1 MNEKEGAMECPK
13 CGHQQENTFECE
25 SCGIVFEKY
34 EQIQA
39 RLRVQE
45 TSKPIEI
52 SRRMGSPQS
61 KKPYSALLG
70 LTGAIIVC
78 VVLYRIFLY
87 SDTTETMKQELG
99 KKTAVQ
105 EETVEGKQ
113 KIEMIKL
120 APHTSSSTGDYI
132 ARAAKATVLIET
144 PWGSGSGF
152 FVDNGCQVVTNRH
165 VVHLDQR
172 SVESMEAQKNR
183 LKQIIDYEEQEIARA
198 EEGVRHISDRGNREE
213 VEEYIRIKKER
224 LEALKMKYQAFTS
237 TLESIRYGSAL
248 SELKVSLIDGSQ
260 YTASIAQLSENYD
273 LALLDLPESNCQF
286 INPGNSSRSR
296 QGDPVYTVGNPVGL
310 RHSVTSGIISGFREH
325 AGVRYIQTDAPIN
338 PGNSGGPL
346 INRNG
351 EVIGVN
357 TMILA
362 NTEGIGFA
370 IPIEVV
376 LDEFQLGMDLEE

>member
-1 MNEKEGAMECPK
+1 MECPK

-52 SRRMGSPQS
+52 SRRMGSPKS

-70 LTGAIIVC
+70 LTGAIIAS

-87 SDTTETMKQELG
+87 SDNKETMNQKLE
-99 KKTAVQ
+99 KRPAVQ
-105 EETVEGKQ
+105 EETVEGEK
-113 KIEMIKL
+113 KFEVIKL
-120 APHTSSSTGDYI
+120 APYTSRSTSDYI

-172 SVESMEAQKNR
+172 SVDSMEAQKNR

-198 EEGVRHISDRGNREE
+198 EEGVRHISDRVNREE
-213 VEEYIRIKKER
+213 VEKFIRIKRER
-224 LEALKMKYQAFTS
+224 LEELKMRYQAFTA
-237 TLESIRYGSAL
+237 TLESIKYGSGL
-248 SELKVSLIDGSQ
+248 SELKVILIDGSQ
-260 YTASIAQLSENYD
+260 YTASVAQLSERYD
-273 LALLDLPESNCQF
+273 LALLDLPESNCPF
-286 INPGNSSRSR
+286 IEPGKSNRLR

-346 INRNG
+346 IDGNG
-351 EVIGVN
+351 EVVGVN

-362 NTEGIGFA
+362 DTEGIGFA

-376 LDEFQLGMDLEE
+376 LDEFQLGTDLEE

>member
-1 MNEKEGAMECPK
+1 MECPK
-13 CGHQQENTFECE
+13 CGHQQENTLECE

-52 SRRMGSPQS
+52 SRRMGSPKS
-61 KKPYSALLG
+61 KNPYSALLG
-70 LTGAIIVC
+70 LAGAIIVC

-87 SDTTETMKQELG
+87 SDNKETMNQELG
-99 KKTAVQ
+99 KLRAVQ
-105 EETVEGKQ
+105 EETLEGGQ
-113 KIEMIKL
+113 KIEEIKL
-120 APHTSSSTGDYI
+120 APYASSSTSDYI
-132 ARAAKATVLIET
+132 ARAAKATVLVET

-152 FVDNGCQVVTNRH
+152 FFDNGCQVVTNRH
-165 VVHLDQR
+165 VVHLDHQ
-172 SVESMEAQKNR
+172 SVESMEAQQNR
-183 LKQIIDYEEQEIARA
+183 LKQIIEYEEQEIARA
-198 EEGVRHISDRGNREE
+198 EEGVRHISDRVNREE
-213 VEEYIRIKKER
+213 VENIIMIKKER
-224 LEALKMKYQAFTS
+224 LEELKKRYQAFTS
-237 TLESIRYGSAL
+237 TLESVRYGSGL

-260 YTASIAQLSENYD
+260 YTASITQLSENYD

-346 INRNG
+346 IDRNG

-376 LDEFQLGMDLEE
+376 LDEFQLGSDSEE

>member
-1 MNEKEGAMECPK
+1 
-13 CGHQQENTFECE
+13 
-25 SCGIVFEKY
+25 
-34 EQIQA
+34 
-39 RLRVQE
+39 
-45 TSKPIEI
+45 
-52 SRRMGSPQS
+52 MGSPKS
-61 KKPYSALLG
+61 KNPYSALLG
-70 LTGAIIVC
+70 LAGAIIVC

-87 SDTTETMKQELG
+87 SDNKETMNQELG
-99 KKTAVQ
+99 KLRAVQ
-105 EETVEGKQ
+105 EETLEGGQ
-113 KIEMIKL
+113 KIEEIKL
-120 APHTSSSTGDYI
+120 APYASSSTSDYI
-132 ARAAKATVLIET
+132 ARAAKATVLVET

-152 FVDNGCQVVTNRH
+152 FFDNGCQVVTNRH
-165 VVHLDQR
+165 VVHLDHQ
-172 SVESMEAQKNR
+172 SVESMEAQQNR
-183 LKQIIDYEEQEIARA
+183 LKQIIEYEEQEIARA
-198 EEGVRHISDRGNREE
+198 EEGVRHISDRVNREE
-213 VEEYIRIKKER
+213 VENIIMIKKER
-224 LEALKMKYQAFTS
+224 LEELKKRYQAFTS
-237 TLESIRYGSAL
+237 TLESVRYGSGL

-346 INRNG
+346 IDRNG

-376 LDEFQLGMDLEE
+376 LDEFQLGTDSEE

>member
-1 MNEKEGAMECPK
+1 MECPK

-39 RLRVQE
+39 RLRAQE
-45 TSKPIEI
+45 TSKPLEI
-52 SRRMGSPQS
+52 SRRMGSPKS

-87 SDTTETMKQELG
+87 SNNKETMNEKLG
-99 KKTAVQ
+99 KRTAAQ
-105 EETVEGKQ
+105 EKTVEGEQ
-113 KIEMIKL
+113 KIEVIKL
-120 APHTSSSTGDYI
+120 TPYTSSSTSDYI

-213 VEEYIRIKKER
+213 VEEFIRIKKER

-237 TLESIRYGSAL
+237 TLESIRYGSGL
-248 SELKVSLIDGSQ
+248 SDLKVSLIDGSQ
-260 YTASIAQLSENYD
+260 YNATIAQLSENYD
-273 LALLDLPESNCQF
+273 LALLDLPELDCQF
-286 INPGNSSRSR
+286 VNPGKTNRSR

-325 AGVRYIQTDAPIN
+325 GGVRYIQTDAPIN

-346 INRNG
+346 IDRNG
-351 EVIGVN
+351 EVIGVT
-357 TMILA
+357 TMILT

-376 LDEFQLGMDLEE
+376 LDEFQLGRDFEE